1 MNGQT
6 IKCQPN
12 CVGISSAL
20 TEALVIPVVTVGSR
34 CRVARALEHA
44 SLYNPAPRIAGMADV
59 DPDAD
64 DDATVRAWLVERSY
78 DDRNL
83 ITLVYATPDGERAL
97 RKEIA
102 ATVLHQRGTRI
113 TAAIDADEAQLA
125 AVDAADRER
134 YATEAARMADRHDP
148 DDEI

>member
-1 MNGQT
+1 
-6 IKCQPN
+6 
-12 CVGISSAL
+12 
-20 TEALVIPVVTVGSR
+20 
-34 CRVARALEHA
+34 
-44 SLYNPAPRIAGMADV
+44 MADV

-102 ATVLHQRGTRI
+102 ATVLHQGGTRI

-125 AVDAADRER
+125 AVDATDRER
-134 YATEAARMADRHDP
+134 YATEAARMADRHNP

>member
-1 MNGQT
+1 
-6 IKCQPN
+6 
-12 CVGISSAL
+12 
-20 TEALVIPVVTVGSR
+20 
-34 CRVARALEHA
+34 
-44 SLYNPAPRIAGMADV
+44 MADV

-83 ITLVYATPDGERAL
+83 ITLVYATLDGERAL